1 VWVRYL
7 GTEITAKHPRWI
19 GAWWLGFV
27 ICSAINF
34 MLFIPM
40 MMLPKN
46 MKPIKDTSEGNK
58 EVADNIPVEKM
69 TNADKKQVEAEESGA
84 PGALRFKG
92 FRGKGSIAVIISCF
106 YY

>member
-1 VWVRYL
+1 MRDS

-27 ICSAINF
+27 ICSVINF

-46 MKPIKDTSEGNK
+46 MKPIKDTSK
-58 EVADNIPVEKM
+58 EAQEIMKASINCKGSKAADSKLAE
-69 TNADKKQVEAEESGA
+69 ADDGDTPTAK
-84 PGALRFKG
+84 LRFSG
-92 FRGKGSIAVIISCF
+92 VRGR
-106 YY
+106 